1 MSNEN
6 AIEIR
11 DLVKEYDSGRVKRL
25 LGVALGTARS
35 CTIRRPLERISI
47 TVPRGQRLG
56 ILGGNGSGK
65 TTLLRCIAGILTPT
79 TGDIVVRGVPFYA
92 SGFGSVLSKGMTVY
106 ENLRVI
112 AAISGVP
119 NTCVEDGIARVLE
132 DADLSDYKNAR
143 IAELS
148 SGMIS
153 RLSFFSLMGMR
164 EAGPNDILLL
174 DEATSLAGD
183 ESFRERARE
192 TVARRMNGGAT
203 VVMVSHSLG
212 SLAESCDR
220 VVWLKDG
227 QIYMDDE
234 PQTVINAYRTVAVS
248 LRK

>member
-1 MSNEN
+1 MSNEC

-35 CTIRRPLERISI
+35 SAIRRPLERISL

-56 ILGGNGSGK
+56 IIGGNGSGK

-79 TGDIVVRGVPFYA
+79 TGDVVVRGVPFYA
-92 SGFGSVLSKGMTVY
+92 SGFGSALSKGMTVY

-119 NTCVEDGIARVLE
+119 NARVEEVIARVLE
-132 DADLSDYKNAR
+132 DADLSDYKTAR
-143 IAELS
+143 VAELS
-148 SGMIS
+148 NGMVS

-183 ESFRERARE
+183 ESFRERAQQ
-192 TVARRMNGGAT
+192 TVAQRMSGGAT
-203 VVMVSHSLG
+203 VIMVSHSLG
-212 SLAESCDR
+212 SLAQSCDR

-227 QIYMDDE
+227 TVYMDGQPSE
-234 PQTVINAYRTVAVS
+234 VIDAYRTAATS

>member
-6 AIEIR
+6 AIEIFG
-11 DLVKEYDSGRVKRL
+11 LVKEYDSGRIRRL
-25 LGVALGTARS
+25 LGVALGTAGS
-35 CTIRRPLERISI
+35 NAIRRPLENISL

-56 ILGGNGSGK
+56 IVGGNGSGK

-79 TGDIVVRGVPFYA
+79 KGTVVVHGSPFYA
-92 SGFGSVLSKGMTVY
+92 SGFGSALSKGMTVY

-112 AAISGVP
+112 AAISGVA
-119 NTCVEDGIARVLE
+119 NADLEETISRVLQ
-132 DADLSDYKNAR
+132 DADLMEYRTAR
-143 IAELS
+143 VAELS
-148 SGMIS
+148 NGMIS

-164 EAGPNDILLL
+164 EVGPHDIVLL

-203 VVMVSHSLG
+203 VVMVSHSIG

-227 QIYMDDE
+227 EICMDGE
-234 PQTVINAYRTVAVS
+234 PQTVIEAYRLDAVS